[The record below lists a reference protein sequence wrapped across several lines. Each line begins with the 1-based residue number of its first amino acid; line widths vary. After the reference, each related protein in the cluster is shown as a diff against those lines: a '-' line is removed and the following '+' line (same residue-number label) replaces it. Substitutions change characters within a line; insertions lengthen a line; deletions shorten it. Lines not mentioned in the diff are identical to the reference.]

1 MSNQRDLSVFY
12 LIGGIGFVLLG
23 ILAYAISPQHDTSV
37 LLTSAGMA
45 LAGLLA
51 IAAYAGMR
59 RARGK

>member
-1 MSNQRDLSVFY
+1 
-12 LIGGIGFVLLG
+12 VLLG
-23 ILAYAISPQHDTSV
+23 ILSFAISPQHDTSV
-37 LLTSAGMA
+37 VLTSAGMA